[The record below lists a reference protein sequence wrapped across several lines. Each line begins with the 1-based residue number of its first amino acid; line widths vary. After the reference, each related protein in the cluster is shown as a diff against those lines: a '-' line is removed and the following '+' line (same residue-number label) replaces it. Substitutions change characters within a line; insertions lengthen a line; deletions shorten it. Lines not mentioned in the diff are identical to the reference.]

1 MRILRQKEMELI
13 RSERERQEMLN
24 IQKKL
29 DISNIEKSI
38 EEKRNEMA
46 EKRALELVESYLK
59 AKNMRV
65 LFYNLKQNYLKYL
78 LIQN

>member
-1 MRILRQKEMELI
+1 LRILRQKEMELI

-65 LFYNLKQNYLKYL
+65 LFYYLNK
-78 LIQN
+78 IT

>member
-1 MRILRQKEMELI
+1 MELI

-46 EKRALELVESYLK
+46 EKRAIELVESYLK

>member
-1 MRILRQKEMELI
+1 
-13 RSERERQEMLN
+13 MLN

-29 DISNIEKSI
+29 DINNIEKSI
-38 EEKRNEMA
+38 VEKRNEMA

-65 LFYNLKQNYLKYL
+65 
-78 LIQN
+78 

>member
-1 MRILRQKEMELI
+1 MELI

>member
-1 MRILRQKEMELI
+1 MELI

-65 LFYNLKQNYLKYL
+65 LLYYLNK
-78 LIQN
+78 IT

>member
-65 LFYNLKQNYLKYL
+65 LFYYLNK
-78 LIQN
+78 IT